1 VLILMNVNAT
11 KDEVDNVLAHVR
23 DRGFKPIELPGA
35 DRLAIGVL
43 GSNPASIRDAIV
55 DLPGVADAVPVS
67 KPYKQ
72 VTREWQ
78 PRQTVVDVGG
88 VRIGDGS
95 FTVIAGPCAVEGLEQ
110 MTSTARAVARAG
122 AAILRGGAFKPRTSP
137 YAFRG
142 LGADGLDHLDAARSA
157 TGLPVVTEVLTPGD
171 VETVAQRA
179 DMLQVGTR
187 NAQNF
192 ALLEAVGAATRPV
205 LLKRGLSNTVEE
217 WLLAAEYVV
226 SHGNPGV
233 VLCERGIRTFET
245 ATRNT
250 LDLAA
255 VPLVKS
261 LSHLPVVV
269 DPSHATGHRHL
280 VPAMSLA
287 ALAAGADGLL
297 VEVHPDPENAMS
309 DGPQSLTFEMFD
321 DLMARLR
328 RLAES
333 LDRRL
338 ATAPSQ
344 EKAANRG

>member
-1 VLILMNVNAT
+1 MNVNAT
-11 KDEVDNVLAHVR
+11 SDEVENVLTHVR
-23 DRGFKPIELPGA
+23 DRGFTPIELPGA

-43 GSNPASIRDAIV
+43 GTNPASIRDAIV
-55 DLPGVADAVPVS
+55 DLPGVVDAVPVS

-72 VTREWQ
+72 VTREWH
-78 PRQTVVDVGG
+78 PEATIVDVGG
-88 VRIGDGS
+88 VRVGDGS
-95 FTVIAGPCAVEGLEQ
+95 FAVIAGPCAVESRDQ
-110 MTSTARAVARAG
+110 MMSTADAVAAAG
-122 AAILRGGAFKPRTSP
+122 AAVLRGGAFKPRTSP
-137 YAFRG
+137 YSFRG
-142 LGADGLDHLDAARSA
+142 LGIDGLDHLAAAKASS
-157 TGLPVVTEVLTPGD
+157 GLPIVTEVLTPAD
-171 VETVAQRA
+171 VDVVAGTA

-192 ALLEAVGAATRPV
+192 SLLEAVGASRRPV
-205 LLKRGLSNTVEE
+205 LLKRGLSNTIEE
-217 WLLAAEYVV
+217 WLLSAEYVV
-226 SHGNPGV
+226 SHGNPNV

-280 VPAMSLA
+280 VPAMALA
-287 ALAAGADGLL
+287 ALASGADGLL
-297 VEVHPDPENAMS
+297 VEVHPDPENALS
-309 DGPQSLTFEMFD
+309 DGPQSLTFDMFS

-344 EKAANRG
+344 EAEARAG